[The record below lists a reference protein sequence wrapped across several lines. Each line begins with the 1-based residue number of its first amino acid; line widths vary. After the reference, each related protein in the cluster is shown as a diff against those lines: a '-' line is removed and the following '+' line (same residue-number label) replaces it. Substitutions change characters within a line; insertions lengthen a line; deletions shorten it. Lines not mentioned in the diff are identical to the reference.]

1 MLIVIEGDNLSRRSA
16 IINSE
21 KMKYAYIVNDKV
33 RCAFDG
39 GGWIDLSLK
48 DGEALFKQIK
58 EENDLKIR
66 ETEAR
71 IKYFSERQP
80 KDIQI

>member
-33 RCAFDG
+33 RCTFDG

-58 EENDLKIR
+58 EENDLKMR